1 MSDNSKIFQSACLL
15 QFSTSIWQ
23 CTKALNPAVLKG
35 KVDIE
40 SDWFK
45 GRKFLINSDLL
56 GPIHTAV
63 HQARN
68 HIVKNALPFPMQS
81 IYLVPKDR
89 LDVIDD
95 RMKHYKQRFWD
106 CVDEFIPMYNPARE
120 EARQVL
126 GDLFNE
132 ADYPEDISKKFRF
145 EWRYLVLG
153 LPGKSSVLTP
163 EIYQR
168 EKEKFQLMMEETRE
182 LAVSALCE
190 EFSDVVSHLTE
201 KLNGNGVKPKTVKSS
216 LFNSLREFL
225 DDLTSRNLF
234 DDAKIKE
241 LSDQARSLIDGVNP
255 YQLQYNTQLRNKI
268 HGDMMT
274 LKTTIDESIMELP
287 RRKMRLAA

>member
-1 MSDNSKIFQSACLL
+1 MADNSKIFQNACLL
-15 QFSTSIWQ
+15 QFSTSVWQ
-23 CTKALNPAVLKG
+23 CTKALNPAILKD

-68 HIVKNALPFPMQS
+68 HIVKNSLPFPMQS
-81 IYLVPKDR
+81 IYLIPKER
-89 LDVIDD
+89 LDVIDE
-95 RMKHYKQRFWD
+95 RMNHYRQRFWD
-106 CVDEFIPMYNPARE
+106 SVNTFIPMYNPARE

-153 LPGKSSVLTP
+153 LPGKTSILTP

-168 EKEKFQLMMEETRE
+168 EREKFQMMMEETRE
-182 LAVSALCE
+182 LAQAALCE
-190 EFSDVVSHLTE
+190 EFSNIVTGLTE
-201 KLNGNGVKPKTVKSS
+201 KLSGNGGKPKTVKPS

-225 DDLTSRNLF
+225 DDLAAKNLF
-234 DDAKIKE
+234 DDNKIKE
-241 LSDQARSLIDGVNP
+241 LSEQASKLINGINP
-255 YQLQYNTQLRNKI
+255 YQLQYNADLRNQI
-268 HGDMMT
+268 HYDMQN
-274 LKTTIDESIMELP
+274 LKNAIDETIVDLP
-287 RRKMRLAA
+287 RRKIRLAA